1 MHLIHS
7 FVEGENTMR
16 SVFVIYLTAAFIVA
30 FIFVL
35 NPLCFAG
42 EEEKGHICFNTIDSN
57 EDYEVTF
64 EEFAKYLGD
73 DKEKFTSVD
82 LNEDGKLTHEEYHES
97 LGHGA
102 SEQEQE
108 ME

>member
-1 MHLIHS
+1 MK
-7 FVEGENTMR
+7 
-16 SVFVIYLTAAFIVA
+16 SVFVIYLIAAA
-30 FIFVL
+30 IFL
-35 NPLCFAG
+35 LTPLCFAV

-57 EDYEVTF
+57 KDNEVTF
-64 EEFAKYLGD
+64 EEFMEYLGD

-82 LNEDGKLTHEEYHES
+82 QNEDGKLTHDEYHES

-102 SEQEQE
+102 SESEQE